1 MAPRRSD
8 THVIVLA
15 AGRGSRL
22 GPLGDETPKWLLEVG
37 GRTIA
42 ERQLE
47 GAAAAD
53 SVSVVTGHAHSTI
66 AGFLSRNGH
75 SHVETVFNPEYE
87 TLNNWYSLLVGLRAL
102 EPAAGADARVVVF
115 NSDLYAE
122 ADWYAE
128 FVESSATTTEESLIA
143 VDVERRL
150 TDESMK
156 VAARNGGGPMPLL
169 DRIGKLDVADPVGEY
184 VGMLM
189 ARGEVLSALTAMLA
203 SFEDDPEAANQ
214 WYEGAVGR
222 TAAAG
227 VPWNVWATPNSD
239 WVEIDDDADYST
251 AERLARRA

>member
-1 MAPRRSD
+1 MAQGPN

-22 GPLGDETPKWLLEVG
+22 GPLGDEIPKWLLEIG
-37 GRTIA
+37 DRTIA

-47 GAAAAD
+47 GAAEAT
-53 SVSVVTGHAHSTI
+53 SFSVVTGHADRTI
-66 AGFLSRNGH
+66 AAFLEDHGRPD
-75 SHVETVFNPEYE
+75 VATVYNPEWA

-102 EPAAGADARVVVF
+102 DLRGDDDRVVVF
-115 NSDLYAE
+115 NSDFYAE
-122 ADWYAE
+122 PRMYAH
-128 FVESSATTTEESLIA
+128 FVESSATTGEESLIA

-156 VAARNGGGPMPLL
+156 VAARNDGGPMPLL
-169 DRIGKLDVADPVGEY
+169 ERIGKVDVADPVGEY

-189 ARGEVLSALTAMLA
+189 ARGGVLRALTDTLA
-203 SFEDDPEAANQ
+203 SFEGDPEAVNQ

-227 VPWNVWATPNSD
+227 VPWNVWPTPGSD
-239 WVEIDDDADYST
+239 WVEIDDDADFST
-251 AERLARRA
+251 AEQLAQRA